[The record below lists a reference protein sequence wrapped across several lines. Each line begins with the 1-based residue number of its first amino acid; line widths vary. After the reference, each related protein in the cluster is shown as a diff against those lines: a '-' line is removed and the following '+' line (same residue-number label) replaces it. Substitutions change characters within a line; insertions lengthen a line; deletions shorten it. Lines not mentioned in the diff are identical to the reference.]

1 MAISA
6 FSFLYLVNCH
16 VILRN
21 ASPMH
26 LYSSMKIGISSDS
39 LFFNLF
45 DFLHASFGLK
55 TFTCIH
61 FFSHLQSLGKNTSLS
76 TSLIFFL
83 INEVMSKEAFVVGI
97 SVKTVSPFLGF

>member
-1 MAISA
+1 M
-6 FSFLYLVNCH
+6 NCH

-45 DFLHASFGLK
+45 EFLHASFGLK
-55 TFTCIH
+55 TFLVRH
-61 FFSHLQSLGKNTSLS
+61 MHPFFPICNLWEKNTSLL

-83 INEVMSKEAFVVGI
+83 INEVKYYQCSVYQSKEAFVVGI